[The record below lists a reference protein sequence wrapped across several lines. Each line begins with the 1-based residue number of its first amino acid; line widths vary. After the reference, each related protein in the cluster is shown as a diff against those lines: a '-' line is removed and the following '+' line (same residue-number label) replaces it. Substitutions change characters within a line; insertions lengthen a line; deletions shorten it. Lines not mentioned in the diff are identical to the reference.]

1 MLQVICTLGFTT
13 DTWSVP
19 QVAHKSPVGLKS
31 LNRTIIS
38 LTPENCY
45 FAQRS
50 VSGIEH
56 SGLLSGQALFTFDF
70 ARIK

>member
-19 QVAHKSPVGLKS
+19 QIVHNSPVGQ
-31 LNRTIIS
+31 LNLTIIS

-45 FAQRS
+45 FAQHF
-50 VSGIEH
+50 VSGIKH